1 MAKNIT
7 TQYHNSLIVNE
18 ITGKVEGG
26 VFGVGVGVAPPGD
39 HSPPTSGG
47 KKNSRRGQK
56 GRKVVRR

>member
-26 VFGVGVGVAPPGD
+26 Y
-39 HSPPTSGG
+39 SGSG
-47 KKNSRRGQK
+47 SGSRHLAITLHLRLAEKKIFEARPKR
-56 GRKVVRR
+56 